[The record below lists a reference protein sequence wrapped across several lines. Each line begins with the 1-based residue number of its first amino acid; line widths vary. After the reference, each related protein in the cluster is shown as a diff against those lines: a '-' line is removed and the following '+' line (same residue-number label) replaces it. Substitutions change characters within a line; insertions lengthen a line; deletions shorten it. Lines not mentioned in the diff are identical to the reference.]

1 MHVTTHLCCGLL
13 FRDLNSRSL
22 FQLQTINNFTETR
35 ILKPQKLLLFYN
47 IELFGQCKVHT
58 FSLICFDIEN
68 IFETLKTFESI
79 KLEIFCQKKAM
90 IEINVSCS
98 KNFDMISS
106 DCHGTG
112 LFPKNSTVGRANSA
126 SDITYILTFFGQRK
140 VHTFS
145 LICFDNENI

>member
-1 MHVTTHLCCGLL
+1 MKPFCFSCTYVRFLTFSRSHCSAGKHLKTRKLVELEIHRENFISQGEKLAWQITLKYSILWWINSSQMHVTTHFYCGLL

-58 FSLICFDIEN
+58 FSLNCFDIEN

-79 KLEIFCQKKAM
+79 KFEIFC
-90 IEINVSCS
+90 
-98 KNFDMISS
+98 
-106 DCHGTG
+106 
-112 LFPKNSTVGRANSA
+112 
-126 SDITYILTFFGQRK
+126 
-140 VHTFS
+140 
-145 LICFDNENI
+145 